1 MDLFCCF
8 LLIAYQRFLVCAL
21 WYPPQRIVLADACW
35 VLCLDDVF
43 LVASTNCCSLWY
55 LYSLVFKLFY
65 CLYMLLIGFQTE
77 MHLLDSAA
85 CHFYSSHIY
94 SASANTENQARDPIK
109 SLLYLCFLFFRFTFN
124 ISGISFFSQE
134 CILSFFCVFSGL
146 CKSASCNVQIGVLLC
161 AHMLEGR
168 FNKLGS

>member
-8 LLIAYQRFLVCAL
+8 LLITYQLFLVCAL
-21 WYPPQRIVLADACW
+21 WYPPQRIVWADACW

-43 LVASTNCCSLWY
+43 LVASTFCCSLWY
-55 LYSLVFKLFY
+55 LYSLVLKLFY
-65 CLYMLLIGFQTE
+65 CLYMLLIPKCTYWTLQHVIST
-77 MHLLDSAA
+77 HLTSTAPLQILRIRPEIQSNP
-85 CHFYSSHIY
+85 CYISVFCSFGSHLT
-94 SASANTENQARDPIK
+94 SVE
-109 SLLYLCFLFFRFTFN
+109 FL
-124 ISGISFFSQE
+124 FFSQE